1 MASRYAVAPSIV
13 AGSCPVHRSTGS
25 MVLRIKRTTA
35 PSPPA
40 SQSPCRTLRPAA
52 AGASAPTACDTIGP
66 TARTIPMPMIAKKKK
81 TVCPSATPASASG
94 PKRPTITV
102 STKLIEMCASW
113 AATTGPARRR
123 VARNSRYRAAE
134 NTEVADRENAW
145 LITPSNAGPELPFVT
160 PTGRRARFGRTSRSQ
175 SSLSGVP
182 ERTSWRRSGVSTR
195 SALRHRWD
203 RRATPHG
210 KLGRR
215 RALLLR
221 YPPSSLASG
230 RAYCAHTVNYCG
242 AAGPGMRFVFRKG
255 QTHSTRWRPTGFP
268 NGRTA
273 LYRTSSTARRNILTK

>member
-1 MASRYAVAPSIV
+1 MVLAHPVPASPSAGRPQYPNMSTSLAAMFTPTPTNAMIVTGRGRDKPSTKLRSAANPRNGRMPHRMASRYAVAPSIV

-134 NTEVADRENAW
+134 NTEVADRENA
-145 LITPSNAGPELPFVT
+145 
-160 PTGRRARFGRTSRSQ
+160 
-175 SSLSGVP
+175 
-182 ERTSWRRSGVSTR
+182 
-195 SALRHRWD
+195 
-203 RRATPHG
+203 
-210 KLGRR
+210 
-215 RALLLR
+215 
-221 YPPSSLASG
+221 
-230 RAYCAHTVNYCG
+230 
-242 AAGPGMRFVFRKG
+242 
-255 QTHSTRWRPTGFP
+255 
-268 NGRTA
+268 
-273 LYRTSSTARRNILTK
+273 